1 MAALDDQPLTLAG
14 AGAIGHEISDKF
26 GTAFAGGPASGRN
39 TMSLRALLA
48 STALLGLAFAS
59 PIDARAQTVVEVG
72 LSTTEDSHYGLG
84 MVRFGEV
91 LEELSGGEF
100 AILMHPA
107 SALGGEREMIE
118 AVQIGTLD
126 MVITSTGPLPNFVPE
141 TQVLDLPFLFR
152 DYDHARGVLD
162 GEIGQEL
169 LAKVDEA
176 GFKALAWTENGFRHI
191 TNSLRPIRTPED
203 LAGLKIRTME
213 NPIHLEAFEALGA
226 APTPMSFAELF
237 TALQQGVVD
246 AQENPIVVIT
256 VSNFAEVQDYLTLSG
271 HLYSP
276 AIILMSQALWSSLSE
291 EEQGWFM
298 EAAKASVEVTRARV
312 SELEENGVAGL
323 IDAGMEVVT
332 EIDREAFEAAVQPAY
347 DAYTSQFGDEL
358 IERIRAQ

>member
-1 MAALDDQPLTLAG
+1 
-14 AGAIGHEISDKF
+14 
-26 GTAFAGGPASGRN
+26 
-39 TMSLRALLA
+39 MSLRLLLA
-48 STALLGLAFAS
+48 TAAVVGFAAS
-59 PIDARAQTVVEVG
+59 ASAQTVIEVG
-72 LSTTEDSHYGLG
+72 HATTLDSHYGMG
-84 MVRFGEV
+84 MTRFGEV
-91 LEELSGGEF
+91 LEELSGGQMS
-100 AILMHPA
+100 LVQHPA
-107 SALGGEREMIE
+107 AALGGEREMIE

-126 MVITSTGPLPNFVPE
+126 MVISSTGPLPNFVPE

-191 TNSLRPIRTPED
+191 TNSRQPVQTPAD

-213 NPIHLEAFEALGA
+213 NPIHLKAFEALGA

-246 AQENPIVVIT
+246 AQENPIVVIS

-276 AIILMSQALWSSLSE
+276 AIIIMSDALWSGLSE
-291 EEQGWFM
+291 EEQGWVM
-298 EAAKASVEVTRARV
+298 EAAAASVGVTRGRV
-312 SELEENGVAGL
+312 SELEENGVQGL
-323 IDAGMEVVT
+323 IDKGMEVVT
-332 EIDREAFEAAVQPAY
+332 EIDRPAFEAAVEPAY
-347 DAYTSQFGDEL
+347 TAYTDQYGDEL